1 MKKIIITFLFASLTL
16 TAFSQGKERKER
28 IKALK
33 VAHITEKLDLTE
45 KEAQQ
50 FWPIYNAYD
59 EKMGTL
65 KHEKVRKIRQ
75 EIKRNYDTLTDEKA
89 QELLNRLAEAENSIH
104 NERATLA
111 TKLKTIISPKKIL
124 LLKVAEE
131 EFNRKLFEQI
141 RRRHQGGKK
150 RD

>member
-1 MKKIIITFLFASLTL
+1 MASSTKIPMTNVKASRVIMFKLKPIQLITAKVGMREIGIAAAAISVARQFRKNKNTTMAASNIP
-16 TAFSQGKERKER
+16 S

-65 KHEKVRKIRQ
+65 KQTQKD
-75 EIKRNYDTLTDEKA
+75 RNRCMRA
-89 QELLNRLAEAENSIH
+89 RLLG
-104 NERATLA
+104 T
-111 TKLKTIISPKKIL
+111 
-124 LLKVAEE
+124 LLKQTKEY
-131 EFNRKLFEQI
+131 LEQTNNLGRCNI
-141 RRRHQGGKK
+141 VWVNL
-150 RD
+150 

>member
-33 VAHITEKLDLTE
+33 VAHITEKLDLSA

-50 FWPIYNAYD
+50 FWPIYNTYD
-59 EKMGTL
+59 ENMSTL

-75 EIKRNYDTLTDEKA
+75 EIKQNYNTLTDEKA
-89 QELLNRLAEAENSIH
+89 QELLNRLAEAENNIH
-104 NERATLA
+104 NERIELA
-111 TKLKTIISPKKIL
+111 TRLKTIISPKKIL
-124 LLKVAEE
+124 LLQIAEE
-131 EFNRKLFEQI
+131 DFKRKLFEQFKK
-141 RRRHQGGKK
+141 RRHEGGKGN
-150 RD
+150 

>member
-33 VAHITEKLDLTE
+33 VAHITEKLDLSA

-50 FWPIYNAYD
+50 FWPIYNTYD
-59 EKMGTL
+59 ENMSTL

-75 EIKRNYDTLTDEKA
+75 EIKRNYDTLTDDKA

-104 NERATLA
+104 NERKKLVSN
-111 TKLKTIISPKKIL
+111 LKTIISPKKIL
-124 LLKVAEE
+124 LLKIAEE

-141 RRRHQGGKK
+141 RNRHQGGKK
-150 RD
+150 RN

>member
-28 IKALK
+28 IKVLK

-59 EKMGTL
+59 EKMSAL
-65 KHEKVRKIRQ
+65 RHQKIRKIRQ
-75 EIKRNYDTLTDEKA
+75 EIKQNYDTLTDEKA
-89 QELLNRLAEAENSIH
+89 QELLNRLAEVENSIH
-104 NERATLA
+104 SERITLE

-124 LLKVAEE
+124 FLKIAEE
-131 EFNRKLFEQI
+131 DFKRKLFEQFKK
-141 RRRHQGGKK
+141 RRHEGGK
-150 RD
+150 RN

>member
-1 MKKIIITFLFASLTL
+1 MKKIIITFLFAALTL

-50 FWPIYNAYD
+50 FWPVYNAYD
-59 EKMGTL
+59 EKMGAL
-65 KHEKVRKIRQ
+65 RHEKIRKIRQ
-75 EIKRNYDTLTDEKA
+75 EIKQNYSTLTDKKA
-89 QELLNRLAEAENSIH
+89 QELLNRLADAENSIH
-104 NERATLA
+104 NERVTLA

-131 EFNRKLFEQI
+131 DFKRKLFDQI
-141 RRRHQGGKK
+141 KKRHHQGGK
-150 RD
+150 RN